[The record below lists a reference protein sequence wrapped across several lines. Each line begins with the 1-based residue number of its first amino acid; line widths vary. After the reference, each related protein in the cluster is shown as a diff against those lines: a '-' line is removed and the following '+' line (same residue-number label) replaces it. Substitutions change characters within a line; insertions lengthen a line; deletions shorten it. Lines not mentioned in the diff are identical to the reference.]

1 MKRFASL
8 LFFAALA
15 AALSGCL
22 VGPNYHRPKV
32 DLPDTYRDAAPPAAA
47 PSTASTETSLGDA
60 KWWTLFQDPELQS
73 LVHTA
78 LQNNYDVQI
87 AASRVLQ
94 ARSQVVIT
102 RSDQFPAVS
111 GVAGDSGLRQP
122 ALGAFPAFA
131 YNAADLGLSVAWN
144 LDFWGRYRRATE
156 AARASLLSTEWGRR
170 AVLSSV
176 VSGVASAY
184 FQLRALDLQLEIS
197 RETLASRQQ
206 SLRLTQ
212 TLASG
217 GAGTLL
223 DVRQA
228 EQLVETAA
236 AAIPDLERLIAVQE
250 NQINT
255 LAGSYPGPVRRG
267 RDLDH
272 QPDPPEIPAGLPSSL
287 LERRPDI
294 REAEQNLAAANAEIG
309 VARAAFFPQ
318 ISLTGTGGLES
329 ADLAGL
335 FSGTSG
341 MWTYTAGLTQPLFS
355 AGKIK
360 ANLKLVEAQRDQAV
374 LAYKQIIQ
382 QSFRD
387 ISDGL
392 VAYRKYRQVF
402 AHQVL
407 LRDAARQA
415 ADLSQTRYRGGV
427 SSYLEVLTNE
437 SNYYS
442 AQLAVTQARLNE
454 LLTYVQLYNSLGGGW
469 QQ

>member
-1 MKRFASL
+1 MKRSTSL
-8 LFFAALA
+8 LLFAALA
-15 AALSGCL
+15 AMLAGCL
-22 VGPNYHRPKV
+22 VGPNYHRPKLDV
-32 DLPDTYRDAAPPAAA
+32 PDTYRDAAPPS
-47 PSTASTETSLGDA
+47 PSPETSLGDA

-73 LVHTA
+73 LVRAA
-78 LQNNYDVQI
+78 LQNNYDIRI
-87 AASRVLQ
+87 ATSRVLQ
-94 ARSQVVIT
+94 ARSQVLIA
-102 RSDQFPAVS
+102 RADQFPVVS
-111 GVAGDSGLRQP
+111 GVAGDTGLHSP
-122 ALGAFPAFA
+122 ALGAFPEFS
-131 YNAADLGLSVAWN
+131 YNAAELGLSVAWN

-156 AARASLLSTEWGRR
+156 AARASLLATEWGRR

-228 EQLVETAA
+228 QQLVETAA
-236 AAIPDLERLIAVQE
+236 ANIPDLERQIALQE

-255 LAGSYPGPVRRG
+255 LAGSYPGPIRRG
-267 RDLDH
+267 LDLDH

-335 FSGTSG
+335 FSGSAR
-341 MWTYTAGLTQPLFS
+341 MWTYTGSLTQPLFT
-355 AGKIK
+355 AGKLK

-374 LAYKQIIQ
+374 LTYKQTIQ

-392 VAYRKYRQVF
+392 VAYRKFRQVL

-415 ADLSQTRYRGGV
+415 AELSQTRYRGGV

-437 SNYYS
+437 TNYYG